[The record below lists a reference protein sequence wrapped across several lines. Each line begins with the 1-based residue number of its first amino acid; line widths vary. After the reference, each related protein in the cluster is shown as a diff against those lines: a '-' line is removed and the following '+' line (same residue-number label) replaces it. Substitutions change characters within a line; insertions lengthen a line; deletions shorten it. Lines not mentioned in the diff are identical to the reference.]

1 MEVYII
7 RHGQT
12 IWNASAKLQG
22 HTDIELDERGRASA
36 IELGERLE
44 EDGVVFDAIYSSPLS
59 RAYETACFIRGRQ
72 NIPVIKDDRLKEI
85 GFGEMEGVTYDV
97 WLKSDSPYRFFFDEP
112 GQYFPPPGGESL
124 EELCER
130 AKDFVRSELETD
142 FKAKRI
148 LVAGHG
154 ALNKA
159 MMCYLEGYDK
169 SNFWGSGLQK
179 NCEADVF
186 SYDGNTWSKV
196 GKYGMN

>member
-12 IWNASAKLQG
+12 IWNASGRLQG
-22 HTDIELDERGRASA
+22 HTDIDLDERGRASA
-36 IELGERLE
+36 IELGDKLE
-44 EDGVVFDAIYSSPLS
+44 KSGIKFDAIYASPLS
-59 RAYETACFIRGRQ
+59 RAYETACIIRGRQ
-72 NIPVIKDDRLKEI
+72 NVPVIKDDRLKEI

-112 GQYFPPPGGESL
+112 DKYFPPPGGEGL
-124 EELCER
+124 EELCDR
-130 AKDFVRSELETD
+130 AKDFVKSELEND
-142 FKAKRI
+142 PKAKRI

-159 MMCYLEGYDK
+159 IMCYLEGYNIA
-169 SNFWGSGLQK
+169 NFWGRGLQK

-186 SYDGNTWSKV
+186 EFDGEHWSRKE
-196 GKYGMN
+196 